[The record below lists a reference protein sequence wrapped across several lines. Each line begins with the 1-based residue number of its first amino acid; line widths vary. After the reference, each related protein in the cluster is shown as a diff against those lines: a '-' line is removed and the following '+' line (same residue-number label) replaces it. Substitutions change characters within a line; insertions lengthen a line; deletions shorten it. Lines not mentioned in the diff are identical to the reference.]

1 MVNMKVIRP
10 TNNALS
16 RGYSSSHKGYDF
28 KGLNLPDEVRAG
40 MSGTIIERV
49 DLYATN
55 WTNNGTL
62 TTKDYGNYI
71 KIKHDDGTF
80 ELHAHLKVG
89 SSLILTTKVTAGQ
102 VVARIGNTGN
112 STGPHLHSEYRTANN
127 VNTEAT
133 FEDYVEPLPP
143 AHDYEKELEEV
154 RASRDK
160 WKNKTNELEQ
170 TLDTERK
177 DNSKTL
183 KDKNTQIE
191 TLQSGNSELTLQLT
205 SNTKTIVGLR
215 SDLESIT
222 DRHTILQG
230 EYSLYQEQAVREIT
244 ALELVK
250 KAQADEIVE
259 LKARA
264 KGKLSG
270 YSRLDLFMAIF
281 RR

>member
-1 MVNMKVIRP
+1 M
-10 TNNALS
+10 LS
-16 RGYSSSHKGYDF
+16 RRRLPNETANAGPTREGQGHRVARSAHGDR
-28 KGLNLPDEVRAG
+28 GLWRRG
-40 MSGTIIERV
+40 G
-49 DLYATN
+49 
-55 WTNNGTL
+55 
-62 TTKDYGNYI
+62 
-71 KIKHDDGTF
+71 
-80 ELHAHLKVG
+80 
-89 SSLILTTKVTAGQ
+89 TKV
-102 VVARIGNTGN
+102 
-112 STGPHLHSEYRTANN
+112 RT
-127 VNTEAT
+127 
-133 FEDYVEPLPP
+133 
-143 AHDYEKELEEV
+143 
-154 RASRDK
+154 SRDK

-250 KAQADEIVE
+250 KVQADEIVE
-259 LKARA
+259 LKSKI

-270 YSRLDLFMAIF
+270 YGRLDLFMAIF